1 MAAYESLADLQRTFL
16 LGNAPSALQS
26 DTNSDLE
33 RKYYNATATETL
45 ADAKRRTLAAS
56 VPGSKVSDTIADLE
70 RSWVLSQLGL
80 SNSSLTNQDLWYK
93 YYLQGPATGLT
104 GYGRGPYG
112 SGPYGGSG

>member
-1 MAAYESLADLQRTFL
+1 MAETLADLQRKFL
-16 LGNAPSALQS
+16 LGNALGALSS

-33 RKYYNATATETL
+33 RKYYNATRTETL

-56 VPGSKVSDTIADLE
+56 VPGSTARDTIADLE
-70 RSWVLSQLGL
+70 RKWLLSQLGL
-80 SNSSLTNQDLWYK
+80 SGSSLTNQDLWYQ
-93 YYLQGPATGLT
+93 YFLAGSSSGG